1 MIFMSLDKRVA
12 MLVLLLACAPQASK
26 SDSGQSAPSLD
37 SLVLERSE
45 CFGTCPSYRLR
56 ISSAEQVRF
65 ESHNRGDSAN
75 IVTDTAPA
83 GTYEHLITRARA
95 IGFYDLPPD
104 IIKDSVFC
112 RLAMTDA
119 PTVVTSIFTKGSVRR
134 VSDYTGCMATTDRT
148 VLPPIQRLHTFE
160 NEIDSVLRSSR
171 WIRPNPLR

>member
-1 MIFMSLDKRVA
+1 MWLGKRA
-12 MLVLLLACAPQASK
+12 ALLVTLFACAPQASK
-26 SDSGQSAPSLD
+26 SDSAQAAPSLD
-37 SLVLERSE
+37 SLVLERTE

-56 ISSAEQVRF
+56 ISSAEQIRF

-75 IVTDTAPA
+75 VVTDTAPP
-83 GTYEHLITRARA
+83 GTYEHLVTRARA

-119 PTVVTSIFTKGSVRR
+119 PTFATTIFSKGAVKR
-134 VSDYTGCMATTDRT
+134 VSDYSGCVSTTQRT
-148 VLPPIQRLHTFE
+148 VPPPIQKLRAFE

-171 WIRPNPLR
+171 WIRPNPRG

>member
-1 MIFMSLDKRVA
+1 MSLDKRVGL
-12 MLVLLLACAPQASK
+12 LVTLLACAPQASK
-26 SDSGQSAPSLD
+26 SDSDQAAPSLD

-75 IVTDTAPA
+75 IVTDTAPP

-119 PTVVTSIFTKGSVRR
+119 PTAVTTIFTNRAIKR
-134 VSDYTGCMATTDRT
+134 VSDYRGCLGTTDRK
-148 VLPPIQRLHTFE
+148 VLPPIENLRAFE
-160 NEIDSVLRSSR
+160 NEIDSVLKSSR
-171 WIRPNPLR
+171 WIRPNPRR